1 MYNFVLQKIQKVTGG
16 LTRLASRG
24 KVLRRDESRWQSGSL
39 SSISI
44 PLSRITKSEWSS
56 WAYHGLN
63 AVCELVSM
71 QIARQV
77 QHQSFT
83 VRYAL
88 DQWYLIEQELTRERG
103 LWGPF
108 TSCK

>member
-1 MYNFVLQKIQKVTGG
+1 M
-16 LTRLASRG
+16 TRLASRG

-44 PLSRITKSEWSS
+44 PMSRITKNEWST
-56 WAYHGLN
+56 WANHGLN
-63 AVCELVSM
+63 AVCELVST
-71 QIARQV
+71 QVARQS

-83 VRYAL
+83 VRYVL